1 MSEAVLDASA
11 VLALINEEPGAE
23 VVDALLDDAVISAVN
38 LSEVIAVLV
47 DAGFELDRASGRIGA
62 LGLGV
67 IAFDE
72 PQAVRAGALRTA
84 TSRAGLSFGD
94 RACLGLAEALAV
106 PAVTADRRWA
116 TLGLAPDIQLIR

>member
-47 DAGFELDRASGRIGA
+47 DAGFEVDHASGRIGA
-62 LGLGV
+62 LGLDV

-72 PQAVRAGALRTA
+72 PQALHAGALRKA
-84 TSRAGLSFGD
+84 TRRAGLSFGD
-94 RACLGLAEALAV
+94 RACLGLAEALDV

-116 TLGLAPDIQLIR
+116 TLGLTSSIRLIR

>member
-72 PQAVRAGALRTA
+72 PQALRAGALRTA
-84 TSRAGLSFGD
+84 TRRAGMSFGD

>member
-72 PQAVRAGALRTA
+72 PQALRAGALRTA
-84 TSRAGLSFGD
+84 TRRAGLSFGD

-106 PAVTADRRWA
+106 PVVTADRRWA
-116 TLGLAPDIQLIR
+116 TLGLASEIQLIR

>member
-72 PQAVRAGALRTA
+72 PQALRAGALRRA
-84 TSRAGLSFGD
+84 TRQAGLSFGD
-94 RACLGLAEALAV
+94 RACLGLAEALAL

-116 TLGLAPDIQLIR
+116 TLGLASEIQLIR